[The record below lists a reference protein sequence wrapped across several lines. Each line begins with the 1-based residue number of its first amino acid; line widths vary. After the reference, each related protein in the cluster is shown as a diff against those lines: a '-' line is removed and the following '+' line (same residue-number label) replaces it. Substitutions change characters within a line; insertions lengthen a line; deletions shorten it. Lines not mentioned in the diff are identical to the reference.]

1 MADPK
6 RKTRKGKKVV
16 RIPLAGD
23 QQLKAEQ
30 LIADSLKDN
39 PDIFNLP
46 DSKRSIDDL
55 TNYYAKAIEGS
66 TRILPKEKR
75 RYVMYLRKSTDD
87 EAKQVRSLPDQKIE
101 CQALADQLKI
111 TIRKEDIFEESES
124 AKKSGKRP
132 IFDDIL
138 IGFKTGKYQGLLAWS
153 PDRLSRNMLEAGQ
166 IIEMIDL
173 EQIQDLHFKTYQFD
187 NTPNGKMLL
196 GILFA
201 TSKQY
206 SDKLAVD
213 VARGITGSVKDGKYV
228 GQVKKG
234 YYADT
239 TTGYFM
245 PDAHNWQLL
254 RQAVIM
260 RLYEGKTNQEVADYL
275 NSSHFSYRK
284 HQDDN
289 YKLAKM
295 NKKTVGV
302 AFNDP
307 FYFGMYKYGNNI
319 ANLNELYNFLPL
331 VTPDEF
337 IALSRNTAD
346 NFSEQFV
353 GRGTSAKR
361 LDFGLLREKV
371 ICDYCDKIM
380 VFQRTKILR
389 GKNAGHYML
398 SFYCR
403 NKECIRHNKAEAIK
417 KYGKELSKSIRAKYV
432 VSHIEWTL
440 RHCTKQSEKAY
451 KLYIGRLE
459 QKLVVDKEIAKR
471 KLSDARGE
479 LKKQE
484 TLYAKYQNLQL
495 ISLAD
500 YNKHH
505 KGKLEYHQNLINTS
519 ASSIETLLTEVKR
532 LDEGL
537 PTRQQ
542 FVELVRSY
550 LETLLKTTDLIE
562 EDTVYQE
569 LVLNLRAGDD
579 VISVI
584 KLNPPYDLMVDL
596 SKVSLGRGERTRT
609 FDLTVPN
616 RAL

>member
-6 RKTRKGKKVV
+6 KTHKVKKVV
-16 RIPLAGD
+16 RIPLTGD

-30 LIADSLKDN
+30 LVADSLKDN
-39 PDIFNLP
+39 PAVFNLP
-46 DSKRSIDDL
+46 DSKRSVDDL
-55 TNYYAKAIEGS
+55 TDYYAKALEGS

-87 EAKQVRSLPDQKIE
+87 EAKQVRSLDDQETE
-101 CQALADQLKI
+101 CQALAKLLGVNV
-111 TIRKEDIFEESES
+111 RKEDIFIESAS
-124 AKKSGKRP
+124 AKKSGNRP
-132 IFDDIL
+132 IFDDML
-138 IGFKTGKYQGLLAWS
+138 LGFKTGKYHGLLAWS
-153 PDRLSRNMLEAGQ
+153 PDRLSRNMKEAGE

-173 EQIQDLHFKTYQFD
+173 EKIQDLHFKTYQFD

-213 VARGITGSVKDGKYV
+213 VARGITGTIKDGKYV

-260 RLYEGKTNQEVADYL
+260 RLYEGSTNQEVADYL
-275 NSSHFSYRK
+275 NGSHFSYRK

-295 NKKTVGV
+295 DKKTVGNL
-302 AFNDP
+302 FGDS

-319 ANLNELYNFLPL
+319 ANLSELYSFLPL
-331 VTPDEF
+331 VTPDEY
-337 IALSRNTAD
+337 IALSRNAAE
-346 NFSEQFV
+346 NFNEPFV
-353 GRGTSAKR
+353 GRLTSAKR

-380 VFQRTKILR
+380 LFQRTKLQR

-403 NKECIRHNKAEAIK
+403 NKDCIRHNKADAIK
-417 KYGKELSKSIRAKYV
+417 KYGKPLSNSIRAKYV

-459 QKLVVDKEIAKR
+459 QKLLVDKEIAKR

-479 LKKQE
+479 LKRQE
-484 TLYAKYQNLQL
+484 NLYAKYQNLQL

-500 YNKHH
+500 YKKHH
-505 KGKLEYHQNLINTS
+505 KGKLEYHQNLINAHT
-519 ASSIETLLTEVKR
+519 SSIDTLQTEVKR

-542 FVELVRSY
+542 FVELFRSY

-584 KLNPPYDLMVDL
+584 KLNPPYNLLVDL
-596 SKVSLGRGERTRT
+596 DKVSLGRGDRT
-609 FDLTVPN
+609 
-616 RAL
+616 